1 MNKIYKVI
9 WNATLGTWVAVSELA
24 KGKTKSSK
32 VTVIIG
38 ATTVALMVTF
48 SPNAMAAYTAG
59 GGVDN
64 SSSTTGLA
72 IGNGSNGSAT
82 VGTNGAEAIAIG
94 ATTRANGSQSTVIGN
109 DITGNGDQSVIIGSN
124 FNSNMTISTGKGGVA
139 VGSGLTT
146 TLKSPMANGIG
157 SVAIGSSGDTSA
169 NSNSLNGAVAS
180 GNHALALMAGS
191 TASAN
196 DTIAIGTNAGAI
208 SDKSIALGANA
219 DAGRSGGVADVKAI
233 AIGQNTKAYAYSIAL
248 GTGANADN
256 AGYLR
261 TDGGIAIGNDATAG
275 NIKSGIAV
283 GNSANA
289 SLDNSVALGNNSKTI
304 AMSKAAYLTNQA
316 TTAAV
321 GVVSVGSDTQKRR
334 IQNLADG
341 AEDTDAVTVAQL
353 KATNLKYEGDVSTT
367 NSVTTGN
374 NFARK
379 IGETSKIVGGVTDTT
394 KLADNNIG
402 VVSNGTDTLT
412 VKLAKNITI
421 DSVTTG
427 NSKLDNSG
435 LVVKDATGG
444 LSVTKDGMQFVNA
457 DGTTQTPNTASIS
470 KTGGVNAGNKVITN
484 VASGGTTASNAA
496 NIGDVQAAAA
506 AAKTI
511 VALML
516 HV

>member
-1 MNKIYKVI
+1 MALGYSAK
-9 WNATLGTWVAVSELA
+9 AT
-24 KGKTKSSK
+24 
-32 VTVIIG
+32 
-38 ATTVALMVTF
+38 
-48 SPNAMAAYTAG
+48 N
-59 GGVDN
+59 
-64 SSSTTGLA
+64 
-72 IGNGSNGSAT
+72 
-82 VGTNGAEAIAIG
+82 TNAIA
-94 ATTRANGSQSTVIGN
+94 
-109 DITGNGDQSVIIGSN
+109 
-124 FNSNMTISTGKGGVA
+124 
-139 VGSGLTT
+139 L
-146 TLKSPMANGIG
+146 
-157 SVAIGSSGDTSA
+157 
-169 NSNSLNGAVAS
+169 
-180 GNHALALMAGS
+180 
-191 TASAN
+191 
-196 DTIAIGTNAGAI
+196 
-208 SDKSIALGANA
+208 
-219 DAGRSGGVADVKAI
+219 
-233 AIGQNTKAYAYSIAL
+233 
-248 GTGANADN
+248 
-256 AGYLR
+256 
-261 TDGGIAIGNDATAG
+261 
-275 NIKSGIAV
+275 

-457 DGTTQTPNTASIS
+457 DGTT
-470 KTGGVNAGNKVITN
+470 
-484 VASGGTTASNAA
+484 
-496 NIGDVQAAAA
+496 
-506 AAKTI
+506 
-511 VALML
+511 
-516 HV
+516 